1 VIPEPE
7 RLYGGTIALAEA
19 DEYPLGE
26 TLPDNARA
34 LTKSERAIFGCT
46 GFHCAILLRGYHGTG
61 RLLISKWQ
69 SWLSAQ

>member
-26 TLPDNARA
+26 TLPDKRA
-34 LTKSERAIFGCT
+34 
-46 GFHCAILLRGYHGTG
+46 H
-61 RLLISKWQ
+61 
-69 SWLSAQ
+69 